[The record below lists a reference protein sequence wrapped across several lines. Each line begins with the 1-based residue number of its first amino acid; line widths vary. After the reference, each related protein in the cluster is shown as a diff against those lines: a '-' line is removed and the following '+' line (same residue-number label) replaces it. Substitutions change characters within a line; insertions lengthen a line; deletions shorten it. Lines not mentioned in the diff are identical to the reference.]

1 MSQLSFIARI
11 VLCKGDLVASNVKEH
26 CFLIGC
32 SLDAGS
38 GLSRLG
44 LSVVKPSIKSHSVWD
59 IWFLVMYG

>member
-1 MSQLSFIARI
+1 
-11 VLCKGDLVASNVKEH
+11 VKEH